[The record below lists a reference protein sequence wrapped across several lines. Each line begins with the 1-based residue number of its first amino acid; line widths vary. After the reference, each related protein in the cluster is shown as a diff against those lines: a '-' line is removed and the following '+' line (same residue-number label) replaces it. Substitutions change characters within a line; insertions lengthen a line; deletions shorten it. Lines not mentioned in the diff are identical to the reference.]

1 MSIKLRW
8 LGWACFEIILPSGK
22 VLITDPFIDYSPSS
36 PIKTD
41 QLIGADYIS
50 LTHTHFDH
58 CTDVGSLVK
67 KYHSKVICPVSMA
80 GRLIEF
86 FGLDWA
92 NVIRVRA
99 GDRIIFDDLQVEV
112 KRAEHIHLH
121 YTREEEL
128 RAYYPPPL
136 NEMMPA
142 MIAADL
148 HQMPVRDME
157 MVNYVFQTGD
167 NLRTLMYGGIT
178 AEYLRHE
185 VVQTHPNIAL
195 FQALD
200 PALVADFAAL
210 CGAEVV
216 IPYHHDMRMEDTH
229 RLAGELAG
237 LLEARTRAK
246 CLDIEPGKWYEVAMG
261 VSGGS

>member
-1 MSIKLRW
+1 MSIKVRW
-8 LGWACFEIILPSGK
+8 LGCACFEVILPSGK

-36 PIKTD
+36 PIKAD
-41 QLIGADYIS
+41 QLTGADYVS

-58 CTDVGSLVK
+58 CTDVGFLVK

-86 FGLDWA
+86 FNLDWTQ
-92 NVIRVRA
+92 VIRVRA
-99 GDRIIFDDLQVEV
+99 GDRVVFDDLQVEV

-128 RAYYPPPL
+128 KAFYPSPL

-142 MIAADL
+142 MITAGL

-167 NLRTLMYGGIT
+167 NLRILMYGGIT
-178 AEYLRHE
+178 ADYLVHE
-185 VVQTHPNIAL
+185 IVQSHPNIAL
-195 FQALD
+195 FQSLD
-200 PALVADFAAL
+200 PAYVAEFAAL
-210 CGAEVV
+210 CGAEVI
-216 IPYHHDMRMEDTH
+216 IPYHHDMKIEDTH
-229 RLAGELAG
+229 RLSRSLAK
-237 LLEARTRAK
+237 LLATMSKAK
-246 CLDIEPGKWYEVAMG
+246 CLDIEHGKWYKLGMG
-261 VSGGS
+261 VANSI